1 MRFSEIKGGG
11 KAADQVR
18 GNVKMPA
25 KKKRGKHPFAKQ
37 LVGESILTEEF
48 KGREYNHLEDLVFIK
63 GSKGAQEAADILE
76 KMGNDSSDIAIKWD
90 GNPTIYWG
98 REPDGTFVLV
108 GKNGWGKNKSTSS
121 QDLSR
126 FIQNSGKGVEEEPWR
141 KDFGTEM
148 AEVFE
153 LMKSATPPSFRGY
166 VYGDL
171 LYSPRKPFTA
181 TKGAVEF
188 EPNKV
193 KYTVDT
199 NSQLGERIAN
209 SKVGVVVHTK
219 LEEFGSKSATP
230 FKDVQELNS
239 RDVVVLGQTYTTHQ
253 PKVDTAEVKSIR
265 ATADKNAQLIDNFLA
280 PVKGLSDMK
289 NIIYTYINH
298 MTRTQQL
305 KNIENG
311 FFDWLSASKVST
323 NKQAKIAAM
332 NDASPKALPA
342 IFSLVKQIMAA
353 KDHIIDQ
360 LDDANAD
367 VKATTKGEKGGEGYV
382 ALGSKTKLVPRTRWQ
397 PN

>member
-1 MRFSEIKGGG
+1 MRFQEFRT
-11 KAADQVR
+11 V
-18 GNVKMPA
+18 
-25 KKKRGKHPFAKQ
+25 
-37 LVGESILTEEF
+37 LTEAA
-48 KGREYNHLEDLVFIK
+48 KVGREYQHLEDLVFVK
-63 GSKGAQEAADILE
+63 GSKGALEAADILD
-76 KMGNDSSDIAIKWD
+76 KLGTDSSDVAIKWD

-126 FIQNSGKGVEEEPWR
+126 FIQNSGKGVDEEPWR
-141 KDFGTEM
+141 KDFGEEM

-153 LMKSATPPSFRGY
+153 LMKSATPPNFRGY

-181 TKGAVEF
+181 VDGAVEF
-188 EPNKV
+188 EPNLV

-199 NSQLGERIAN
+199 NGPLGERIAN

-230 FKDVQELNS
+230 FKDVEELNS
-239 RDVVVLGQTYTTHQ
+239 PDVVVLGQTYVTHQ
-253 PKVDTAEVKSIR
+253 PKVDTSEVKSIR
-265 ATADKNAQLIDNFLA
+265 AAAEKSAQAIDTFLQGTQ
-280 PVKGLSDMK
+280 GLS
-289 NIIYTYINH
+289 NPAQIIYTYVNH

-305 KNIENG
+305 KNIDKG
-311 FFDWLSASKVST
+311 FFDWLSTSKVSQGQ
-323 NKQAKIAAM
+323 QAKLAAM
-332 NDASPKALPA
+332 NEENPRALPA
-342 IFSLVKQIMAA
+342 LFGLVKQIMSA

-360 LDDANAD
+360 LDDADAD

>member
-1 MRFSEIKGGG
+1 MRFNEFRTVLTE
-11 KAADQVR
+11 A
-18 GNVKMPA
+18 
-25 KKKRGKHPFAKQ
+25 
-37 LVGESILTEEF
+37 ILTEEF

-63 GSKGAQEAADILE
+63 GSKGAQEAADILD
-76 KMGNDSSDIAIKWD
+76 KLGTNSDDVAIKWD

-126 FIQNSGKGVEEEPWR
+126 FIQNSGKGADEEPWR
-141 KDFGTEM
+141 KDFGEEM

-153 LMKSATPPSFRGY
+153 LMKSATPGSFRGY

-199 NSQLGERIAN
+199 NGPLGERIAN

-219 LEEFGSKSATP
+219 FDEFGSKSATP
-230 FKDVQELNS
+230 ITDVKELNNP
-239 RDVVVLGQTYTTHQ
+239 DVVVLGQTYVTHQ
-253 PKVDTAEVKSIR
+253 PKVDTSEVKSIR
-265 ATADKNAQLIDNFLA
+265 VTAEKNAQLIDNFLA
-280 PVKGLSDMK
+280 PVAGLSDMK
-289 NIIYTYINH
+289 NIIYTYVNH

-311 FFDWLSASKVST
+311 FFDWLSTSKVST
-323 NKQAKIAAM
+323 NTQAKIQAM
-332 NDASPKALPA
+332 HEASPKALTA
-342 IFSLVKQIMAA
+342 IFGLVKQIMSA

-360 LDDANAD
+360 LDDADAD

-382 ALGSKTKLVPRTRWQ
+382 ALGSKTKLVPRQRWQ

>member
-1 MRFSEIKGGG
+1 MRYQDFRTALTE
-11 KAADQVR
+11 AV
-18 GNVKMPA
+18 
-25 KKKRGKHPFAKQ
+25 
-37 LVGESILTEEF
+37 LTEEF
-48 KGREYNHLEDLVFIK
+48 KGREYNHLEDLVFVK
-63 GSKGAQEAADILE
+63 GSKGAIEAADILD
-76 KMGNDSSDIAIKWD
+76 KLGTDSSDVAIKWD

-98 REPDGTFVLV
+98 REPNGEFVLV
-108 GKNGWGKNKSTSS
+108 GKNGWGRNKSTSAD
-121 QDLSR
+121 DLSR
-126 FIQNSGKGVEEEPWR
+126 FIQNSGKGVEEQPWR
-141 KDFGTEM
+141 KDFGEEM

-153 LMKSATPPSFRGY
+153 LMKASTPGGFRGY

-193 KYTVDT
+193 KYTVET
-199 NSQLGERIAN
+199 NGQLGGRIAN

-239 RDVVVLGQTYTTHQ
+239 RDVVVLGQTYVTHQ
-253 PKVDTAEVKSIR
+253 PKVDTTEVKSIR
-265 ATADKNAQLIDNFLA
+265 ATAAKTAQLVDAFLA

-289 NIIYTYINH
+289 NIIYTYVNH

-311 FFDWLSASKVST
+311 FFDWLGASKVST
-323 NKQAKIAAM
+323 NKQAKIAEM
-332 NDASPKALPA
+332 NTASPKALPA
-342 IFSLVKQIMAA
+342 LFNLVKQIMIV

-360 LDDANAD
+360 LDSAPAD
-367 VKATTKGEKGGEGYV
+367 VTATTKGEKGGEGYV
-382 ALGSKTKLVPRTRWQ
+382 ALGSKTKLVPRQRWQ

>member
-1 MRFSEIKGGG
+1 MRYQEFRAVLTE
-11 KAADQVR
+11 AV
-18 GNVKMPA
+18 
-25 KKKRGKHPFAKQ
+25 
-37 LVGESILTEEF
+37 LTEEF
-48 KGREYNHLEDLVFIK
+48 KGREYNHLEDLVFVK
-63 GSKGAQEAADILE
+63 GSAGAAEAADILD
-76 KMGNDSSDIAIKWD
+76 KLGTDSSDVAIKWD

-98 REPDGTFVLV
+98 REPDGEFVLV
-108 GKNGWGKNKSTSS
+108 GKNGWGRNKSTSAD
-121 QDLSR
+121 DLSR
-126 FIQNSGKGVEEEPWR
+126 FIQNSGKGVEEQPWR
-141 KDFGTEM
+141 KDFGEEM

-153 LMKSATPPSFRGY
+153 LMKSATPGSFRGY

-193 KYTVDT
+193 KYTVET
-199 NSQLGERIAN
+199 NGQLGGRIAN

-239 RDVVVLGQTYTTHQ
+239 NEVVVLGQTYVTHQ
-253 PKVDTAEVKSIR
+253 PKVDTSEVKSIR
-265 ATADKNAQLIDNFLA
+265 ATADKNAQLVDAFLA

-289 NIIYTYINH
+289 NIIYTYVNH

-311 FFDWLSASKVST
+311 FFEWLGASKVST
-323 NKQAKIAAM
+323 NKQAKIADM
-332 NDASPKALPA
+332 NTASPKALPA
-342 IFSLVKQIMAA
+342 LFGLVKQIMTV

-360 LDDANAD
+360 LDNAPAD
-367 VKATTKGEKGGEGYV
+367 VTATTKGEKGGEGYV
-382 ALGSKTKLVPRTRWQ
+382 ALGSKTKLVPRQRWQ

>member
-1 MRFSEIKGGG
+1 MRFTEFRT
-11 KAADQVR
+11 V
-18 GNVKMPA
+18 
-25 KKKRGKHPFAKQ
+25 
-37 LVGESILTEEF
+37 LTEAA
-48 KGREYNHLEDLVFIK
+48 KVGREYQHLEDLVFVK
-63 GSKGAQEAADILE
+63 GSAGALEAANILE
-76 KMGNDSSDIAIKWD
+76 KMGGDSSDIAIKWD

-126 FIQNSGKGVEEEPWR
+126 FIQNSGKGAEEEPWR

-153 LMKSATPPSFRGY
+153 LMKSATPPNFRGY

-171 LYSPRKPFTA
+171 LYSPRKPFST
-181 TKGAVEF
+181 TDGAVEF

-199 NSQLGERIAN
+199 KSQLGDRIAK

-219 LEEFGSKSATP
+219 FDEWGSKSGTP
-230 FKDVQELNS
+230 IKDVSELNS
-239 RDVVVLGQTYTTHQ
+239 QDAVVLGQTYVTHQ
-253 PKVDTAEVKSIR
+253 PTVDTKEVDSIR
-265 ATADKNAQLIDNFLA
+265 KQVQSKAKAVDAFL
-280 PVKGLSDMK
+280 KGTQGLS
-289 NIIYTYINH
+289 NPGQIIYTYLNQ
-298 MTRTQQL
+298 MGKAKNLSQL
-305 KNIENG
+305 ESN
-311 FFDWLSASKVST
+311 FFNWLKQSKVSQGQ
-323 NKQAKIAAM
+323 QAKITELEEQTGGL
-332 NDASPKALPA
+332 SA
-342 IFSLVKQIMAA
+342 ILGLVKQIMSV

-360 LDDANAD
+360 LDNADAD

-382 ALGSKTKLVPRTRWQ
+382 ALGSKTKLVPRGRWQ

>member
-1 MRFSEIKGGG
+1 MRFQEFRT
-11 KAADQVR
+11 V
-18 GNVKMPA
+18 
-25 KKKRGKHPFAKQ
+25 
-37 LVGESILTEEF
+37 LTEAA
-48 KGREYNHLEDLVFIK
+48 KVGREYQHLEDLVFVK
-63 GSKGAQEAADILE
+63 GSKGALEAADILD
-76 KMGNDSSDIAIKWD
+76 KLGTDSSDVAIKWD

-126 FIQNSGKGVEEEPWR
+126 FIQNSGKGVDEEPWR
-141 KDFGTEM
+141 KDFGEEM

-153 LMKSATPPSFRGY
+153 LMKSATPPNFRGY

-181 TKGAVEF
+181 VDGAVEF
-188 EPNKV
+188 EPNLV

-199 NSQLGERIAN
+199 NGPLGERIAN

-230 FKDVQELNS
+230 FKDVEELNS
-239 RDVVVLGQTYTTHQ
+239 PDVVVLGQTYVTHQ
-253 PKVDTAEVKSIR
+253 PKVDTSEVKSIR
-265 ATADKNAQLIDNFLA
+265 AAAEKNAQAIDAFLQGTQ
-280 PVKGLSDMK
+280 GLS
-289 NIIYTYINH
+289 NPAQIIYTYVNH

-305 KNIENG
+305 KNIDKG
-311 FFDWLSASKVST
+311 FFDWLSTSKVSQGQ
-323 NKQAKIAAM
+323 QAKLAAM
-332 NDASPKALPA
+332 NEENPRALPA
-342 IFSLVKQIMAA
+342 LFGLVKQIMSA

-360 LDDANAD
+360 LDDADAD